1 MSIQFQATKL
11 LLFNILVILIV
22 SFITTALYIQQ
33 QNAIGQIE
41 ATVVFNGSANSI
53 EEIGKGSDASFAA
66 DVFTNTTKP
75 EQKGEVSQYEQTFM
89 EAEISNALNSSSLT
103 NQTIPTI
110 APTTTINDQ
119 QREAAGNDIDT
130 LNLTIGTNTY
140 PITYNMTGGE
150 VDNITAMQQ
159 NSTLIVDLA
168 TNDDGALTIQ
178 LPRNITD
185 SKSPQNEDEDYIV
198 FVDGIQT
205 DIEEE
210 TSNNQTR
217 TLSIDFENGAEQIE
231 ISGTRIVPEFGGA
244 ISMLLSVSI
253 IGILVFTAKYRKI
266 LAYAKKSLN

>member
-89 EAEISNALNSSSLT
+89 EAEISNALNASLT
-103 NQTIPTI
+103 NQTTPTI
-110 APTTTINDQ
+110 APTTTINEQ

-217 TLSIDFENGAEQIE
+217 TLYIDFENGAEQIE